1 MVSRKRFA
9 VALLAALAL
18 FVAACGGDDDSGGGG
33 GGGGAAK
40 QEETGVTKGV
50 AKAPTLD
57 QAKGAKGSVTY
68 CTGKDT
74 SGAQTESVKLF
85 NAKFK
90 AQGLS
95 AKLLEFPTSADEQHN
110 QIVQRQEARSGE
122 CDVYKADTR
131 GSTPEVPARASS

>member
-50 AKAPTLD
+50 AKAPTPD
-57 QAKGAKGSVTY
+57 QAKGATGNVTF
-68 CTGKDT
+68 CLGKDT
-74 SGAQTESVKLF
+74 SGNQTAAVKKF
-85 NAKFK
+85 NAKYK

-95 AKLLEFPTSADEQHN
+95 AKLLEFPTSSSS
-110 QIVQRQEARSGE
+110 ARRRS
-122 CDVYKADTR
+122 
-131 GSTPEVPARASS
+131 RASATSSSPT